1 MKQLEHVLCRVR
13 VSAHDGRLIK
23 LTERQFAIA
32 RAIAQHTGGK
42 TADNTPKAA
51 ELGCQVSITLLSKS
65 SFKGHS
71 TVSTALAELSKLGV
85 ITRRASSCGSP
96 WATHIFTFHESLID
110 ASKRSRPYIGG
121 PLIFGAQKIAPT
133 CPPKNANICGHDRL
147 ETPVV
152 VGFENNSAIQHLGVQ
167 ELDGDFSAEHS
178 PPPPRPVGPL
188 ETLVDGE
195 DIQARVGVF
204 LPTKGGR
211 AVRASDPMPPADIL
225 RERADFF
232 KFLLKN
238 GVSKFYLDAQ
248 ARRKSDGKRG
258 GMLSSLLKT
267 GGIYPRRGESVEAG
281 LDSMS
286 ARLAALGKRR
296 LDLSIRAVEDS
307 QNQHQL
313 LLADDLDEAESTA
326 MVQWWCG
333 PSIVLETSPANFQV
347 LLITSKPLNRAE
359 RHSVQQFFV
368 SRFGSDSGASAGV
381 QPHRYPGAPNFKG
394 AAIQTG
400 QPFFCRLTKLE
411 QGSSN
416 GLEALGEAL
425 SFRRN
430 TSLALQIVVPGVP
443 DKRSPGKNG
452 NSEMAWR
459 AARQMVREGRPDMEV
474 LSMLTQKYLSH
485 HDPVDWPARTLASVK
500 FIDARQQR

>member
-13 VSAHDGRLIK
+13 VSAQGGQLIK

-42 TADNTPKAA
+42 TADNIPKAA

-96 WATHIFTFHESLID
+96 WATHIFTFHQSLID
-110 ASKRSRPYIGG
+110 ASKRSRPYTGDA
-121 PLIFGAQKIAPT
+121 LIFGAQKIAPNY
-133 CPPKNANICGHDRL
+133 PPKNANICGPDRL

-152 VGFENNSAIQHLGVQ
+152 AGFENNLAIQHLGVQ

-178 PPPPRPVGPL
+178 PRPPSHGVLRKP
-188 ETLVDGE
+188 LVDAV
-195 DIQARVGVF
+195 DVPARAGLF
-204 LPTKGGR
+204 LPPLGGR
-211 AVRASDPMPPADIL
+211 AVRASDPMPPTDVL

-232 KFLLKN
+232 EFLLKN

-286 ARLAALGKRR
+286 ERLAGLNKRR
-296 LDLSIRAVEDS
+296 LDLSIRAAEDS
-307 QNQHQL
+307 QGRHQL
-313 LLADDLDEAESTA
+313 LLADDLDEAGTA
-326 MVQWWCG
+326 AVMHWWRG

-347 LLITSKPLNRAE
+347 LLVSERLLDRAE
-359 RHSVQQFFV
+359 RHRAQQFFV
-368 SRFGSDSGASAGV
+368 SRFASDPGASAGV

-394 AAIQTG
+394 SAIETG
-400 QPFFCRLTKLE
+400 QPFFCRLTQLKE
-411 QGSSN
+411 GSGN
-416 GLEALGEAL
+416 GLEALSEAL
-425 SFRRN
+425 SYQHEKVPV
-430 TSLALQIVVPGVP
+430 SQIVVPSRP
-443 DKRSPGKNG
+443 LMDKNG

-459 AARQMVREGRPDMEV
+459 EARKLFREGRSDVEV